1 MIELRT
7 MTRLM
12 LPTVVDLLKNA
23 NDTSLSIERVAEEKC
38 FGRGVKGEPTVTGA
52 FEGSTLVGVS
62 VDCGSAI
69 RLIAVD
75 WEHRRRKIGT
85 ALLAATTSRMQ
96 RAGGFS
102 CLLASE
108 AGNYFLPGVPVSMTA
123 AVAFAEHS
131 GFAPLLE
138 TVNLRAPLVSNSR
151 LDELAPTGQNV
162 SIERASEPEALLA
175 FVESTFGSIWRFE
188 VSRAMEANPAT
199 VFVALRDRE
208 ILGFSA
214 HEANNRG
221 LGTFGPTGVA
231 PSARGQGIG
240 RRLLLES
247 LRDLRELGYES
258 AIIPWTDSVEFYQ
271 RSCGAKV
278 EETYALMRKSL
289 AV

>member
-1 MIELRT
+1 
-7 MTRLM
+7 
-12 LPTVVDLLKNA
+12 
-23 NDTSLSIERVAEEKC
+23 
-38 FGRGVKGEPTVTGA
+38 
-52 FEGSTLVGVS
+52 
-62 VDCGSAI
+62 
-69 RLIAVD
+69 
-75 WEHRRRKIGT
+75 
-85 ALLAATTSRMQ
+85 
-96 RAGGFS
+96 
-102 CLLASE
+102 
-108 AGNYFLPGVPVSMTA
+108 MTA
-123 AVAFAEHS
+123 AVAFAERS

-138 TVNLRAPLVSNSR
+138 TVNLRAPLVSNSL
-151 LDELAPTGQNV
+151 LDELAPAGQNV

-199 VFVALRDRE
+199 AFVALRDRE

-289 AV
+289 AG